1 MAIDFDML
9 YTGSEAIRMALR
21 LSAYNGVGGKEWT
34 LKSFNRPLNN
44 VISLQAEDIAW
55 YSASVEDFKVGC
67 LLHWIQ
73 ETPTKYTPTAIVLLV
88 SGQPA
93 NQHQAKA
100 SS

>member
-1 MAIDFDML
+1 
-9 YTGSEAIRMALR
+9 MALR

-34 LKSFNRPLNN
+34 PLNN
-44 VISLQAEDIAW
+44 MITLQAEDIAW
-55 YSASVEDFKVGC
+55 YSASVEDFETVGC
-67 LLHWIQ
+67 FLHRIQ
-73 ETPTKYTPTAIVLLV
+73 ETSKKYIPTAIVLLV